1 MSDKETT
8 KTETHEQWNKK
19 YPSNQIKTTRYSWWN
34 FIPVSLFL
42 QFTKVVN
49 CFYLAQVILQ
59 SFPSISTNKPEFV
72 AMVLGV
78 LILIGMI
85 KELVAD
91 LKRYKTDKASNA
103 LPTRRLTGKQS
114 VLS

>member
-1 MSDKETT
+1 
-8 KTETHEQWNKK
+8 
-19 YPSNQIKTTRYSWWN
+19 
-34 FIPVSLFL
+34 
-42 QFTKVVN
+42 
-49 CFYLAQVILQ
+49 
-59 SFPSISTNKPEFV
+59 
-72 AMVLGV
+72 MVLGV

-114 VLS
+114 PA